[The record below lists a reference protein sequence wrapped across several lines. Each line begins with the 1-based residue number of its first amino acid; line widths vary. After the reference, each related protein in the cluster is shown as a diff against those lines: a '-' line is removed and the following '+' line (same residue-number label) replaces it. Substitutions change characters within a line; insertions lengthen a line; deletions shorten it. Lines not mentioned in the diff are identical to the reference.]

1 MTRQQ
6 IDNLKPGDRLM
17 GPSGYKAEVV
27 HRTPNG
33 VKIRWQDGDE
43 TLYTLDDSRLST
55 LTYIGPDIDF

>member
-1 MTRQQ
+1 
-6 IDNLKPGDRLM
+6 M

-55 LTYIGPDIDF
+55 LTYIGPDIEF